1 MEKEAL
7 IKKLQWF
14 YFLEL
19 NQVNLYLAQS
29 REVDD
34 FYLKQAL
41 SRIADVEQRHVEN
54 IKAKLAQLGGA
65 PSLTGERIAPISGS
79 MGGLVTAKA
88 GTIAILK
95 ANIDLEEK
103 AMKDYKDFILHV
115 GRHDDLFEMLW
126 DHLIDEDLHTAWFS
140 NKVKELEE
148 IMAKKKQDREK
159 QP

>member
-29 REVDD
+29 RQVDD
-34 FYLKQAL
+34 FYLKQTL
-41 SRIADVEQRHVEN
+41 LRIAEVEQGHVEN
-54 IKAKLAQLGGA
+54 IKAKLAYLGASPAFVGEKVA
-65 PSLTGERIAPISGS
+65 PLTGM
-79 MGGLVTAKA
+79 MGGLVTGMA

-103 AMKDYKDFILHV
+103 AMKDYKDFILRV
-115 GRHDDLFEMLW
+115 GKDDELFEMLW
-126 DHLIDEDLHTAWFS
+126 DHLIDEDLHTAWFT
-140 NKVKELEE
+140 NKVKEFEKIME
-148 IMAKKKQDREK
+148 IKE
-159 QP
+159 